1 MAICSIIISDGIV
14 CEGRRMIWIFM
25 RLLKKEE
32 QFVILKM

>member
-1 MAICSIIISDGIV
+1 MIKMFRELKG
-14 CEGRRMIWIFM
+14 GRIIWIFM

>member
-1 MAICSIIISDGIV
+1 MKICSIIISDGIV
-14 CEGRRMIWIFM
+14 CERGRIIWIFM